1 MTSGDSEL
9 SFIFCTFLSA
19 SACLF
24 RYWVTKQVSVLVVC
38 AELST
43 INLIE
48 LNNTIG
54 AVKLALEYRINA
66 KFFVENMA
74 I

>member
-9 SFIFCTFLSA
+9 SFIFCMFRSA

-24 RYWVTKQVSVLVVC
+24 CCWLTKQVAVLVVC

-43 INLIE
+43 INLIA
-48 LNNTIG
+48 LNNTVG

-66 KFFVENMA
+66 KFFVENTA